1 MSTEALGWD
10 LVFDLKGDGLTRALK
25 DTGLL
30 NDQLALGG
38 RRMIEFES
46 GGKRVKIAMEDSM
59 GSAQRSTR
67 KLRDEIDSVT
77 VSLHSFNTS
86 LAGVSVTAQGKLGA
100 VLGVVQQI
108 GHALGAGFR
117 ALDTF
122 GDRAISAN
130 ADASGTLRAYTAL
143 LGDRHQAE
151 VEFYKAQQLSQK
163 TDLTASQVEGAQK
176 TLMVAG
182 FRGPQLDSA
191 LAAVADMG
199 AMAGPKD
206 REMMVERSGRALSQ
220 IFSKGKLQG
229 EELRQLAEAGLSR
242 KLVLEE
248 LQGSKYGGNAAAVE
262 KSISKGKVSGDEGI
276 AAIERALLKQ
286 FGTSKLGEFATG
298 SSGTLSGVMSN
309 RDEAV
314 QNLLK
319 SYDAELLPGMERYK
333 EALKQQAA
341 LFDRNTKSGSEM
353 AYTLQSL
360 TDTSSSVKAAWE
372 QFTTGFYES
381 FSASYNEVMR
391 ALGIGNEQWDAT
403 AKNARELGLTL
414 GLEVG
419 GTLAHLTEMA
429 RDLAPALTAI
439 DVVCTV
445 LVGSVRVL
453 YRTLTNLADL
463 IRGVFYDLTIGLSP
477 GNVPTR
483 FKDWGQRQLAIGQAE
498 VDSYNKKDDLIAAAE
513 YGRRQREMD
522 ELLAPKRPE
531 TPTLLRRPSWQQDAP
546 HKGGGG
552 SGGAGSGGGGTFGNF
567 VPDYSLLTDGVAL
580 PMTAP
585 AGPGYQVELQR
596 ALSSSM
602 AQREEQRQAEL
613 KQIIEEVSVTIQID
627 GAGKSSE
634 EIAAQVELRLLQRV
648 GRFARTPTV

>member
-67 KLRDEIDSVT
+67 KLKDEIDSVT

-298 SSGTLSGVMSN
+298 SSGTLSGAMSN

-314 QNLLK
+314 QNILK

-341 LFDRNTKSGSEM
+341 LFDRNTTSGHEM

-381 FSASYNEVMR
+381 FSAGYNEVMR
-391 ALGIGNEQWDAT
+391 ALGVGREEWDAT
-403 AKNARELGLTL
+403 GQAAKNLGVTLGQELGGVAARLSGTMRELAWP
-414 GLEVG
+414 LER
-419 GTLAHLTEMA
+419 L
-429 RDLAPALTAI
+429 
-439 DVVCTV
+439 
-445 LVGSVRVL
+445 
-453 YRTLTNLADL
+453 
-463 IRGVFYDLTIGLSP
+463 
-477 GNVPTR
+477 
-483 FKDWGQRQLAIGQAE
+483 
-498 VDSYNKKDDLIAAAE
+498 DDLLTGIVVPIRVFTKSIISLAE
-513 YGRRQREMD
+513 MLLEIGRNPLDAVGAGRRYLQKNQAAVDYEIDNINSKTRIVTKGQLFDFANAGTGEAD
-522 ELLAPKRPE
+522 RAI
-531 TPTLLRRPSWQQDAP
+531 PTSIPPLLRRPAEGAGK
-546 HKGGGG
+546 KGGGAGG
-552 SGGAGSGGGGTFGNF
+552 SGGSGGGGGGTFGSF
-567 VPDYSLLTDGVAL
+567 VPDYSLLTGVAL
-580 PMTAP
+580 PTAP

-596 ALSSSM
+596 ALTSSM